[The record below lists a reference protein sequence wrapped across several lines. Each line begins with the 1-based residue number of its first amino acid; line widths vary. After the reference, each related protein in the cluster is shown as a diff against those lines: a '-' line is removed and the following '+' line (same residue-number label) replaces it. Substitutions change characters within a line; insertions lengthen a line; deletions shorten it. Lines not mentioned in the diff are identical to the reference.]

1 MAASQNHGFKNEDQ
15 VVPSRYPG
23 APRKGGNLEY
33 DVPAGYSLL
42 SPHPSQIKACTASR
56 EERSRVMF
64 GDALRNFDRQIAF
77 ETFIS
82 DWTQQGAVKAL
93 RKCVHIVWSNAT
105 WRKLF
110 GTAKRKDILAF
121 DRRIKAVPLGRHPAL
136 VKAIHADMR
145 AYGLAH
151 KMIVRLEAKISTTE
165 SQRRLQMSCMLDH
178 LVAIAHTDKSML
190 VLRHDRSACSALGLP
205 LSMDSPPR
213 ERRSAAS
220 RLPAAILDA

>member
-23 APRKGGNLEY
+23 APRKGGTSEY
-33 DVPAGYSLL
+33 DVPAGFSLL
-42 SPHPSQIKACTASR
+42 SAHPSQIKACTASKETR
-56 EERSRVMF
+56 ARVMF
-64 GDALRNFDRQIAF
+64 GDAMRNFDRQIDF

-82 DWTQQGAVKAL
+82 DWTQQGAIKAL
-93 RKCVHIVWSNAT
+93 RKCVHIVWSNKT

-121 DRRIKAVPLGRHPAL
+121 DRRIKAVPLGRHRAL

-151 KMIVRLEAKISTTE
+151 KMIVRLEAKISTSD

-178 LVAIAHTDKSML
+178 LFAVANTDKSMI
-190 VLRHDRSACSALGLP
+190 VLRLDPGACAALGLP

-213 ERRSAAS
+213 ERRSAAD
-220 RLPAAILDA
+220 RQGAAILAS